1 MFDLGDYNLY
11 AMDTNEKMFS
21 VDQMHLH
28 HKYHYPTKLNNDIG
42 LIKLKKP
49 AVFNNFIQPICLPD
63 LNEKLPYGKL
73 CYVTGRWSKLQKL
86 SEPCFLLFFFPFVFV
101 LLSRF
106 RSILTTFV
114 S

>member
-1 MFDLGDYNLY
+1 MFPIKITYHSGFYHVDLGDYNIY
-11 AMDTNEKMFS
+11 STDTNEKMFS

-49 AVFNNFIQPICLPD
+49 VVFNNFIQPICLPD

-73 CYVTGRWSKLQKL
+73 CYLTGR
-86 SEPCFLLFFFPFVFV
+86 
-101 LLSRF
+101 
-106 RSILTTFV
+106 
-114 S
+114 